1 MTEKV
6 MGPDK
11 GCSNIVQHVVY
22 TVALFRGGGGDTT
35 AISPYTEE
43 SMGKL
48 YIYNHVRNYPCLE
61 TGAGVT
67 VRE

>member
-1 MTEKV
+1 MTGKV

-11 GCSNIVQHVVY
+11 GCSNVVQQDCSLY
-22 TVALFRGGGGDTT
+22 SGTIQRGEIQQQYRHTLKR
-35 AISPYTEE
+35 AWE
-43 SMGKL
+43 SC
-48 YIYNHVRNYPCLE
+48 YNHVRNYPCLE